1 MTCLFMLTRSAL
13 KIDASTRMAAILR
26 EQVLYTSAFR
36 NFLAHAIRM
45 PSLRECRN
53 GVRDITA
60 LLGMCILY

>member
-1 MTCLFMLTRSAL
+1 MLTRSAL
-13 KIDASTRMAAILR
+13 KMDASTREAAVLR
-26 EQVLYTSAFR
+26 EQVLYASAFR

-60 LLGMCILY
+60 LLGMRFLHHISL